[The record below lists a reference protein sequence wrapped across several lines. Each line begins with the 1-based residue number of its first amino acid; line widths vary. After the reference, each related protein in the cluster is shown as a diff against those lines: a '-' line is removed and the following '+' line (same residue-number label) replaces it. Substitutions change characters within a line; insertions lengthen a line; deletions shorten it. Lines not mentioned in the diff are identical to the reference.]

1 MSSALSTT
9 RLTSDPPE
17 YFSRP
22 PQIEATVTEKAPIR
36 LALVDDHRMLLGA
49 LTEWIRNAANDID
62 MVAAV
67 ASWPE
72 LLTHPQFPVDV
83 VLLDLDLKDNIP
95 VSLKIN
101 TLKTTGVK
109 VVLMSTY
116 SEPNVVREALAAGA
130 LGYLVKSEDAEMI
143 VEAIRA
149 AWNNESFISA
159 ELDLALNA
167 GDIGGA
173 PKLSAQERRVM
184 ALYGGGEPVK
194 QVAYQLGISEE
205 TAKSYLKRI
214 REKYRVA
221 GFDVGTK
228 VALRK
233 RAIQDG
239 ILLQTDDSAGPGG
252 F

>member
-1 MSSALSTT
+1 VAQADD
-9 RLTSDPPE
+9 R
-17 YFSRP
+17 
-22 PQIEATVTEKAPIR
+22 IR
-36 LALVDDHRMLLGA
+36 LALVDDHKMLLGA
-49 LTEWIRNAANDID
+49 LTEWIRGAASDIS

-67 ASWPE
+67 TTWPE
-72 LLTHPQFPVDV
+72 LLTHAEVPVDV

-95 VSLKIN
+95 ISLKIS
-101 TLKTTGVK
+101 TLNTTGVK
-109 VVLMSTY
+109 TVVMSTY

-130 LGYLVKSEDAEMI
+130 LGYLVKSEDADMI

-149 AWNNESFISA
+149 ATRGESYVSA

-167 GDIGGA
+167 GTVGGA

-194 QVAYQLGISEE
+194 AVAFQLSISEE

-221 GFDVGTK
+221 GIDVGTK

-239 ILLQTDDSAGPGG
+239 ILISTETPQG

>member
-1 MSSALSTT
+1 MS
-9 RLTSDPPE
+9 P
-17 YFSRP
+17 
-22 PQIEATVTEKAPIR
+22 TEDRIR
-36 LALVDDHRMLLGA
+36 LAIVDDHRMLLGA
-49 LTEWIRNAANDID
+49 LTEWIRNAASDIN

-67 ASWPE
+67 ASYPE
-72 LLTHPQFPVDV
+72 LLTHPEFPVDV

-95 VSLKIN
+95 VSVKISG
-101 TLKTTGVK
+101 LRSTGVK

-116 SEPNVVREALAAGA
+116 SEPNVVREAIAAGA
-130 LGYLVKSEDAEMI
+130 LGYLVKSEDAGMI

-149 AWNNESFISA
+149 AANGDSFISA
-159 ELDLALNA
+159 ELDLALSA
-167 GDIGGA
+167 GEVGGS

-194 QVAYQLGISEE
+194 AVAFQLSISEE

-233 RAIQDG
+233 RAIEDG
-239 ILLQTDDSAGPGG
+239 ILIESDLRGPA
-252 F
+252 

>member
-1 MSSALSTT
+1 MN
-9 RLTSDPPE
+9 R
-17 YFSRP
+17 
-22 PQIEATVTEKAPIR
+22 IR

-49 LTEWIRNAANDID
+49 LTEWIRNAASDID

-67 ASWPE
+67 PTWPE
-72 LLTHPQFPVDV
+72 LTVHPEFPVDV
-83 VLLDLDLKDNIP
+83 VLLDVDLKDNIP
-95 VSLKIN
+95 ISLKIN
-101 TLKTTGVK
+101 TLKTMGVK

-116 SEPNVVREALAAGA
+116 SEPNLVREALAAGA
-130 LGYLVKSEDAEMI
+130 LGYLVKSEDAGMI

-149 AWNNESFISA
+149 AAKGEPFVSA

-167 GDIGGA
+167 GEVGGA

-194 QVAYQLGISEE
+194 AVAYQLSISEE

-233 RAIQDG
+233 RAIEDG
-239 ILLQTDDSAGPGG
+239 ILVESDLPRG

>member
-1 MSSALSTT
+1 
-9 RLTSDPPE
+9 
-17 YFSRP
+17 
-22 PQIEATVTEKAPIR
+22 
-36 LALVDDHRMLLGA
+36 
-49 LTEWIRNAANDID
+49 

-67 ASWPE
+67 STWPD
-72 LLTHPQFPVDV
+72 LLTHPRFPVDV
-83 VLLDLDLKDNIP
+83 VLLDLDLKDNLPI
-95 VSLKIN
+95 SLKIA

-109 VVLMSTY
+109 TVLMSTY
-116 SEPNVVREALAAGA
+116 SEPNVVREALASGA
-130 LGYLVKSEDAEMI
+130 LGYLVKSEDASMI
-143 VEAIRA
+143 VDAIRLA
-149 AWNNESFISA
+149 ADGQSYISA
-159 ELDLALNA
+159 ELDLAINST
-167 GDIGGA
+167 DVGGV

-194 QVAYQLGISEE
+194 SVAYSLVISEE

-239 ILLQTDDSAGPGG
+239 ILLQGE
-252 F
+252 

>member
-1 MSSALSTT
+1 VTDSTG
-9 RLTSDPPE
+9 
-17 YFSRP
+17 
-22 PQIEATVTEKAPIR
+22 PIR
-36 LALVDDHRMLLGA
+36 LAIVDDHRMLLGA
-49 LTEWIRNAANDID
+49 LTEWIRNAANDIE

-67 ASWPE
+67 PTWPE
-72 LLTHPQFPVDV
+72 LTTHPQFPVDV

-95 VSLKIN
+95 ISLKIN
-101 TLKTTGVK
+101 TLKTMGVK

-116 SEPNVVREALAAGA
+116 SEPNVVREALGAGA
-130 LGYLVKSEDAEMI
+130 LGYLVKSEDASMI

-149 AWNNESFISA
+149 ASKGESFVSA
-159 ELDLALNA
+159 ELDLALSQ
-167 GDIGGA
+167 GEVGGA

-194 QVAYQLGISEE
+194 AVAFALSISEE

-233 RAIQDG
+233 RAIEDG
-239 ILLQTDDSAGPGG
+239 ILIESDLPKGL
-252 F
+252 

>member
-1 MSSALSTT
+1 
-9 RLTSDPPE
+9 
-17 YFSRP
+17 
-22 PQIEATVTEKAPIR
+22 
-36 LALVDDHRMLLGA
+36 MLLGA
-49 LTEWIRNAANDID
+49 LTEWIRNAAPDID

-72 LLTHPQFPVDV
+72 LLTHPAFPVDV

-95 VSLKIN
+95 VSLKIS
-101 TLKTTGVK
+101 TLKTTGVR

-130 LGYLVKSEDAEMI
+130 LGYLVKSEDASMI

-149 AWNNESFISA
+149 AAEGESFVSA
-159 ELDLALNA
+159 ELDLALNS
-167 GDIGGA
+167 GEVGGA

-194 QVAYQLGISEE
+194 AVAYQLGISEE

-221 GFDVGTK
+221 GIDVGTK

-239 ILLQTDDSAGPGG
+239 ILLQTEAPGPM
-252 F
+252 

>member
-1 MSSALSTT
+1 
-9 RLTSDPPE
+9 
-17 YFSRP
+17 
-22 PQIEATVTEKAPIR
+22 VTDNQNRMR
-36 LALVDDHRMLLGA
+36 LAVVDDHKMLLGA
-49 LTEWIRNAANDID
+49 LTEWIRNAAGDID

-67 ASWPE
+67 TTWPE

-95 VSLKIN
+95 ISLKLS

-109 VVLMSTY
+109 TVLMSTY
-116 SEPNVVREALAAGA
+116 SEPNVVREALASGA
-130 LGYLVKSEDAEMI
+130 LGYLVKSEEASMI
-143 VEAIRA
+143 VQALRA
-149 AWNNESFISA
+149 AYRGESFISA

-167 GDIGGA
+167 GDVGGS

-194 QVAYQLGISEE
+194 TVAYELGISEE

-239 ILLQTDDSAGPGG
+239 ILLQTD
-252 F
+252 

>member
-1 MSSALSTT
+1 MT
-9 RLTSDPPE
+9 DPDG
-17 YFSRP
+17 R
-22 PQIEATVTEKAPIR
+22 IR
-36 LALVDDHRMLLGA
+36 VAIVDDHRMLLGA
-49 LTEWIRNAANDID
+49 LTEWIRSAQDID

-72 LLTHPQFPVDV
+72 LLTHSAFPVDV

-95 VSLKIN
+95 ISLKIS
-101 TLKTTGVK
+101 TLKTMAVK

-130 LGYLVKSEDAEMI
+130 LGYLVKSEDASMI
-143 VEAIRA
+143 IEALRA
-149 AWNNESFISA
+149 ASVGEAFVSA

-167 GDIGGA
+167 GEVGGS

-194 QVAYQLGISEE
+194 AVAFQLSISEE

-233 RAIQDG
+233 RAIEDG
-239 ILLQTDDSAGPGG
+239 ILIETDGPRNL
-252 F
+252 

>member
-1 MSSALSTT
+1 MSIA
-9 RLTSDPPE
+9 SDPL
-17 YFSRP
+17 
-22 PQIEATVTEKAPIR
+22 R
-36 LALVDDHRMLLGA
+36 LAIVDDHKMLLGA
-49 LTEWIRNAANDID
+49 LTEWVRSAAPDINL
-62 MVAAV
+62 VAAV
-67 ASWPE
+67 SSWPE

-83 VLLDLDLKDNIP
+83 VLLDLDLKDNLPI
-95 VSLKIN
+95 SLKIS

-109 VVLMSTY
+109 TVLMSTY

-130 LGYLVKSEDAEMI
+130 LGYLVKTEDASMI

-149 AWNNESFISA
+149 AANDESFISA
-159 ELDLALNA
+159 ELDLAINQTEV
-167 GDIGGA
+167 GGS

-194 QVAYQLGISEE
+194 AVAYQLGISEE

-214 REKYRVA
+214 REKYRIA
-221 GFDVGTK
+221 GIDVGTK

-233 RAIQDG
+233 RAIADG
-239 ILLQTDDSAGPGG
+239 ILLRGEGPRE

>member
-1 MSSALSTT
+1 MS
-9 RLTSDPPE
+9 P
-17 YFSRP
+17 
-22 PQIEATVTEKAPIR
+22 TEDRIR
-36 LALVDDHRMLLGA
+36 LAIVDDHRMLLGA
-49 LTEWIRNAANDID
+49 LTEWVRQAAPDIS

-67 ASWPE
+67 VSYPE
-72 LLTHPQFPVDV
+72 LLTHPEFPVDV

-95 VSLKIN
+95 VSVKISGLKS
-101 TLKTTGVK
+101 TGVK

-116 SEPNVVREALAAGA
+116 SEPNVVREAIAAGA
-130 LGYLVKSEDAEMI
+130 LGYLVKSEDAGMI

-149 AWNNESFISA
+149 AAEGDSFISA
-159 ELDLALNA
+159 ELDLALSA
-167 GDIGGA
+167 GEVGGS

-194 QVAYQLGISEE
+194 AVAFQLSISEE

-233 RAIQDG
+233 RAIEDG
-239 ILLQTDDSAGPGG
+239 ILIESDLRGPLS
-252 F
+252 

>member
-1 MSSALSTT
+1 M
-9 RLTSDPPE
+9 DP
-17 YFSRP
+17 RP
-22 PQIEATVTEKAPIR
+22 PIR
-36 LALVDDHRMLLGA
+36 LALVDDHKMLLGA
-49 LTEWIRNAANDID
+49 LTEWIRNAASDIE

-67 ASWPE
+67 TTWPE
-72 LLTHPQFPVDV
+72 LLTHPEFPVDV

-95 VSLKIN
+95 ISVKLSMLKS
-101 TLKTTGVK
+101 TGVK
-109 VVLMSTY
+109 TVLMSTY

-130 LGYLVKSEDAEMI
+130 LGYLVKSEDASMI
-143 VEAIRA
+143 VDALRSA
-149 AWNNESFISA
+149 YRGESYISA

-173 PKLSAQERRVM
+173 PRLSAQERRVM

-194 QVAYQLGISEE
+194 TVAYELGISEE

-228 VALRK
+228 VALRR

-239 ILLQTDDSAGPGG
+239 ILLQTD
-252 F
+252 

>member
-1 MSSALSTT
+1 MTDD
-9 RLTSDPPE
+9 R
-17 YFSRP
+17 
-22 PQIEATVTEKAPIR
+22 IR
-36 LALVDDHRMLLGA
+36 LAIVDDHRMILGA
-49 LTEWIRNAANDID
+49 LTEWIRGAAQDID

-67 ASWPE
+67 PSWPE
-72 LLTHPQFPVDV
+72 LLTHEAFPVDV

-95 VSLKIN
+95 ISLKIS
-101 TLKTTGVK
+101 TLKTAGVK

-130 LGYLVKSEDAEMI
+130 LGYLVKSEDAGMI

-149 AWNNESFISA
+149 ASKGESFISA

-167 GDIGGA
+167 GEIGGS

-194 QVAYQLGISEE
+194 AVAFQLSISEE

-233 RAIQDG
+233 RAIEDG
-239 ILLQTDDSAGPGG
+239 ILVESDLPRN

>member
-1 MSSALSTT
+1 MTT
-9 RLTSDPPE
+9 PE
-17 YFSRP
+17 N
-22 PQIEATVTEKAPIR
+22 TIR
-36 LALVDDHRMLLGA
+36 LAIVDDHRMILGA
-49 LTEWIRNAANDID
+49 LTEWIRNATDD
-62 MVAAV
+62 LTMVAAV

-72 LLTHPQFPVDV
+72 LLAHPEFPVDV

-95 VSLKIN
+95 ISLKIS

-130 LGYLVKSEDAEMI
+130 LGYLVKTEDPEMI
-143 VEAIRA
+143 VEAIKA
-149 AWNNESFISA
+149 ASNGDSFISA
-159 ELDLALNA
+159 ELDLAINA
-167 GDIGGA
+167 DIVGGS

-194 QVAYQLGISEE
+194 AVAFHLSISEE

-233 RAIQDG
+233 RAIEDG
-239 ILLQTDDSAGPGG
+239 ILIESDLPKG

>member
-1 MSSALSTT
+1 
-9 RLTSDPPE
+9 
-17 YFSRP
+17 
-22 PQIEATVTEKAPIR
+22 
-36 LALVDDHRMLLGA
+36 MLLGA
-49 LTEWIRNAANDID
+49 LTEWIRNAASDIN

-72 LLTHPQFPVDV
+72 LLTHSEFPVDV

-95 VSLKIN
+95 ISLKIN

-116 SEPNVVREALAAGA
+116 SEPNVVREALGAGA
-130 LGYLVKSEDAEMI
+130 LGYLVKSEDAGMI

-149 AWNNESFISA
+149 ANIGESFVSA

-167 GDIGGA
+167 GEVGGA

-194 QVAYQLGISEE
+194 AVAFQLSISEE

-233 RAIQDG
+233 RAIEDG
-239 ILLQTDDSAGPGG
+239 ILLETEIQRQ

>member
-1 MSSALSTT
+1 LPT
-9 RLTSDPPE
+9 PE
-17 YFSRP
+17 AR
-22 PQIEATVTEKAPIR
+22 IR
-36 LALVDDHRMLLGA
+36 LAIVDDHRMLLGA
-49 LTEWIRNAANDID
+49 LTEWIRNAASDIS

-67 ASWPE
+67 ASYPE
-72 LLTHPQFPVDV
+72 LLTHPEFPVDV

-95 VSLKIN
+95 VSVKISGLKS
-101 TLKTTGVK
+101 TGVK

-116 SEPNVVREALAAGA
+116 SEPNVVREAIGAGA
-130 LGYLVKSEDAEMI
+130 LGYLVKSEDAGMI

-149 AWNNESFISA
+149 AAVGDSFISA
-159 ELDLALNA
+159 ELDLALSA
-167 GDIGGA
+167 GEVGGS

-194 QVAYQLGISEE
+194 AVAFQLSISEE

-233 RAIQDG
+233 RAIEDG
-239 ILLQTDDSAGPGG
+239 ILIESDLRGPA
-252 F
+252 

>member
-1 MSSALSTT
+1 MSPAEN
-9 RLTSDPPE
+9 R
-17 YFSRP
+17 
-22 PQIEATVTEKAPIR
+22 IR
-36 LALVDDHRMLLGA
+36 LAIVDDHRMLLGA
-49 LTEWIRNAANDID
+49 LTEWIRNAAPDID

-72 LLTHPQFPVDV
+72 LLTSPEFPVDV

-95 VSLKIN
+95 VSLKIS
-101 TLKTTGVK
+101 TLKTTGVRT
-109 VVLMSTY
+109 VLMSTY

-130 LGYLVKSEDAEMI
+130 LGYLVKSEDAGMI

-149 AWNNESFISA
+149 AAEGESFVSA
-159 ELDLALNA
+159 ELDLALNS
-167 GDIGGA
+167 GEVGGA

-194 QVAYQLGISEE
+194 AVAYQLGISEE

-221 GFDVGTK
+221 GIDVGTK

-239 ILLQTDDSAGPGG
+239 ILLQTEAPGPM
-252 F
+252 

>member
-1 MSSALSTT
+1 MTT
-9 RLTSDPPE
+9 ED
-17 YFSRP
+17 
-22 PQIEATVTEKAPIR
+22 APIR
-36 LALVDDHRMLLGA
+36 LAIVDDHRMLLGA
-49 LTEWIRNAANDID
+49 LTEWIRSAASDID

-67 ASWPE
+67 TTWPD
-72 LLTHPQFPVDV
+72 LLTHPEFPVDV
-83 VLLDLDLKDNIP
+83 VLLDLDLKDDLP
-95 VSLKIN
+95 VSLKIS
-101 TLKTTGVK
+101 TLKTTGVAT
-109 VVLMSTY
+109 VLMSTY

-130 LGYLVKSEDAEMI
+130 LGYLVKSEEAEMI

-149 AWNNESFISA
+149 AKQGESFISA

-167 GDIGGA
+167 NDVGGS
-173 PKLSAQERRVM
+173 PRLSAQERRVM

-194 QVAYQLGISEE
+194 AVAYKLGISEE

-221 GFDVGTK
+221 GIDVGTK

-239 ILLQTDDSAGPGG
+239 ILLQTD
-252 F
+252 

>member
-1 MSSALSTT
+1 MS
-9 RLTSDPPE
+9 D
-17 YFSRP
+17 
-22 PQIEATVTEKAPIR
+22 TENRIR
-36 LALVDDHRMLLGA
+36 LAIVDDHRMLLGA
-49 LTEWIRNAANDID
+49 LTEWIRQAASDIN

-67 ASWPE
+67 ASYPE
-72 LLTHPQFPVDV
+72 LLIHPEFPVDV

-95 VSLKIN
+95 VSVKISGLKS
-101 TLKTTGVK
+101 TGVK

-116 SEPNVVREALAAGA
+116 SEPNVVREAIAAGA
-130 LGYLVKSEDAEMI
+130 LGYLVKSEDAGMI

-149 AWNNESFISA
+149 AAEGDSFISA
-159 ELDLALNA
+159 ELDLALSQ
-167 GDIGGA
+167 GEVGGS

-194 QVAYQLGISEE
+194 AVAFQLSISEE

-233 RAIQDG
+233 RAIEDG
-239 ILLQTDDSAGPGG
+239 ILIESDLHGPA
-252 F
+252 

>member
-1 MSSALSTT
+1 MSSTDE
-9 RLTSDPPE
+9 R
-17 YFSRP
+17 
-22 PQIEATVTEKAPIR
+22 IR
-36 LALVDDHRMLLGA
+36 LAIVDDHRMLLGA
-49 LTEWIRNAANDID
+49 LTEWIRNAASDINL
-62 MVAAV
+62 VGAV

-72 LLTHPQFPVDV
+72 LLTLPEFPVDV

-95 VSLKIN
+95 ISLKIS

-109 VVLMSTY
+109 TVLMSTY

-130 LGYLVKSEDAEMI
+130 LGYLVKSEDASMI
-143 VEAIRA
+143 VEAIRSA
-149 AWNNESFISA
+149 NKGESFISA

-167 GDIGGA
+167 GEVGGS

-194 QVAYQLGISEE
+194 AVAFQLSISEE

-233 RAIQDG
+233 RAIEDG
-239 ILLQTDDSAGPGG
+239 ILIESDLRQQL
-252 F
+252 

>member
-1 MSSALSTT
+1 MSS
-9 RLTSDPPE
+9 PE
-17 YFSRP
+17 D
-22 PQIEATVTEKAPIR
+22 PIR
-36 LALVDDHRMLLGA
+36 LAIVDDHRMLLGA
-49 LTEWIRNAANDID
+49 LTEWIRQAASDIT

-67 ASWPE
+67 VSYPE
-72 LLTHPQFPVDV
+72 LLTHPEFPVDV

-95 VSLKIN
+95 VSVKISG
-101 TLKTTGVK
+101 LRSTGVK

-116 SEPNVVREALAAGA
+116 SEPNVVREAIAAGA
-130 LGYLVKSEDAEMI
+130 LGYLVKSEDAGMI

-149 AWNNESFISA
+149 AANGDSFISA
-159 ELDLALNA
+159 ELDLALSQ
-167 GDIGGA
+167 GEVGGS

-194 QVAYQLGISEE
+194 AVAFQLSISEE

-233 RAIQDG
+233 RAIEDG
-239 ILLQTDDSAGPGG
+239 ILIESDLHGPA
-252 F
+252 

>member
-1 MSSALSTT
+1 MSPAEN
-9 RLTSDPPE
+9 R
-17 YFSRP
+17 
-22 PQIEATVTEKAPIR
+22 IR
-36 LALVDDHRMLLGA
+36 LAIVDDHRMLLGA
-49 LTEWIRNAANDID
+49 LTEWIRNAAPDID

-72 LLTHPQFPVDV
+72 LLTHPEFPVDV

-95 VSLKIN
+95 VSLKIS
-101 TLKTTGVK
+101 TLKTTGVRT
-109 VVLMSTY
+109 VLMSTY

-130 LGYLVKSEDAEMI
+130 LGYLVKSEDASMI

-149 AWNNESFISA
+149 AAVGESFVSA
-159 ELDLALNA
+159 ELDLALNGA
-167 GDIGGA
+167 EVGGA

-194 QVAYQLGISEE
+194 AVAYQLGISEE

-221 GFDVGTK
+221 GIDVGTK

-239 ILLQTDDSAGPGG
+239 ILIQDSPQGS

>member
-1 MSSALSTT
+1 MTT
-9 RLTSDPPE
+9 TEGFL
-17 YFSRP
+17 
-22 PQIEATVTEKAPIR
+22 VTDTAPIR
-36 LALVDDHRMLLGA
+36 LAIVDDHRMLLGA
-49 LTEWIRNAANDID
+49 LTEWIRSAADDIE
-62 MVAAV
+62 MVVAV
-67 ASWPE
+67 PSWPE
-72 LLTHPQFPVDV
+72 LTVHPAFPVDV
-83 VLLDLDLKDNIP
+83 VLLDVDLKDNIP
-95 VSLKIN
+95 ISLKIN
-101 TLKTTGVK
+101 TLGSMGVK

-116 SEPNVVREALAAGA
+116 SDPSLVREALATGA
-130 LGYLVKSEDAEMI
+130 LGYLVKSEDAAMI

-149 AWNNESFISA
+149 AAKNESFISA
-159 ELDLALNA
+159 ELDLALHA
-167 GDIGGA
+167 GEIGGS

-194 QVAYQLGISEE
+194 AVAFQLSISEE

-233 RAIQDG
+233 RAIEDG
-239 ILLQTDDSAGPGG
+239 ILLESDLPRT

>member
-1 MSSALSTT
+1 VATT
-9 RLTSDPPE
+9 DNR
-17 YFSRP
+17 
-22 PQIEATVTEKAPIR
+22 IR
-36 LALVDDHRMLLGA
+36 LALVDDHKMLLGA
-49 LTEWIRNAANDID
+49 LTEWIRGAASDIN

-67 ASWPE
+67 STWPE
-72 LLTHPQFPVDV
+72 LLTHEEFPVDV
-83 VLLDLDLKDNIP
+83 VLLDLDLKDSIP
-95 VSLKIN
+95 ISLKIS
-101 TLKTTGVK
+101 TLNTTGVK
-109 VVLMSTY
+109 TVVMSTY

-130 LGYLVKSEDAEMI
+130 LGYLVKSEDADMI
-143 VEAIRA
+143 VEAIRSA
-149 AWNNESFISA
+149 TRGESYVSA

-167 GDIGGA
+167 GTVGGA

-194 QVAYQLGISEE
+194 AVAFQLSISEE

-221 GFDVGTK
+221 GIDVGTK

-239 ILLQTDDSAGPGG
+239 ILLSTEAPQG

>member
-1 MSSALSTT
+1 
-9 RLTSDPPE
+9 
-17 YFSRP
+17 
-22 PQIEATVTEKAPIR
+22 
-36 LALVDDHRMLLGA
+36 MLLGA
-49 LTEWIRNAANDID
+49 LTEWIRNAASDIS

-67 ASWPE
+67 VSYPE
-72 LLTHPQFPVDV
+72 LLTHPEFPVDV

-95 VSLKIN
+95 VSVKISGLKS
-101 TLKTTGVK
+101 TGVK

-116 SEPNVVREALAAGA
+116 SEPNVVREAIAAGA
-130 LGYLVKSEDAEMI
+130 LGYLVKSEDAGMI
-143 VEAIRA
+143 VEAIRSA
-149 AWNNESFISA
+149 YQGESFISA
-159 ELDLALNA
+159 ELDLALSA
-167 GDIGGA
+167 GEVGGS

-194 QVAYQLGISEE
+194 AVAFQLSISEE

-233 RAIQDG
+233 RAIEDG
-239 ILLQTDDSAGPGG
+239 ILIESDLRGPA
-252 F
+252 